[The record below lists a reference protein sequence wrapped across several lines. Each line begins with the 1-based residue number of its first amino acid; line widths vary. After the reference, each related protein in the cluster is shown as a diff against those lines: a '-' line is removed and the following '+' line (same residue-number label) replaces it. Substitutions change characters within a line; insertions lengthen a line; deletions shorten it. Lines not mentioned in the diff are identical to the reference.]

1 MNMNH
6 IRRSLSAVCCIA
18 ALLLCT
24 ACAEEE
30 SSVALPGTQ
39 STSSSEEA
47 TTTTTAATTTTS
59 AEEQTTTTSA
69 SSTSE
74 EGTTTTTTETT
85 VSSTT
90 TTTTTTTGQIV
101 DTNGYLLDVLT
112 IGGDCTAYVTQHKN
126 HALQEAPSCMGEGTD
141 RVYIYEDFTLYTF
154 FDGTTDMVV
163 EINIQTD
170 AIATREGATVF
181 MTRSEV
187 EALHGTSA
195 DNTYLTQDGTLEF
208 TYADNTVI
216 MIALYNPF

>member
-1 MNMNH
+1 MMNMKY
-6 IRRSLSAVCCIA
+6 IRRSLTAACCTA
-18 ALLLCT
+18 ALLLCA
-24 ACAEEE
+24 ACSDEE
-30 SSVALPGTQ
+30 SSIALPNTQ
-39 STSSSEEA
+39 TTSSSEA
-47 TTTTTAATTTTS
+47 DTTTTTAASTTS

-69 SSTSE
+69 SSTSAE
-74 EGTTTTTTETT
+74 DTTATSAETTSSSTTATTTTTT
-85 VSSTT
+85 S
-90 TTTTTTTGQIV
+90 QIV

-126 HALQEAPSCMGEGTD
+126 YALQEAPSCMGEGTD

-154 FDGTTDMVV
+154 FDGTADMVV

-187 EALHGTSA
+187 EALHGASA